1 MSARDDRPRVA
12 LLRRLQR
19 VARYRLVMP
28 LLRAKHSPRY
38 TARGVAVGM
47 LVALTPTVGVQM
59 PIVFAIWLLIRTF
72 YRRWDFNLLVG
83 AAWTWVTNVL
93 TVPPVYYVFYLT
105 GRVMLGRYQADFG
118 YARFAAD
125 LHASLSGNVG
135 WLDALWVYTSE
146 LFRRF
151 GLPMFVGSI
160 PWALAGAWLSYWW
173 SLRFMERR
181 RRQREALRGR
191 TEAQR

>member
-1 MSARDDRPRVA
+1 MRGGRPG
-12 LLRRLQR
+12 LGWLRRLQR
-19 VARYRLVMP
+19 LLRYRLVLPM
-28 LLRAKHSPRY
+28 LRTRHGPRY

-59 PIVFAIWLLIRTF
+59 PIVLALWLLVRSL
-72 YRRWDFNLLVG
+72 YPRWDFNPLVG

-105 GRVMLGRYQADFG
+105 GRAMLGHYQSDFG
-118 YARFAAD
+118 YARFVAD
-125 LHASLSGNVG
+125 LHASLTGDVG
-135 WLDALWVYTSE
+135 WFEALWVYTSE

-151 GLPMFVGSI
+151 GLPMFVGSV
-160 PWALAGAWLSYWW
+160 PWALAGAWISYAW

-181 RRQREALRGR
+181 QRQREARRSRAQAGR
-191 TEAQR
+191 